1 MTGAQMVTTVSGEK
15 QTVATISAEKHANS
29 SKRGA
34 MNKTKPDKRNKAPRK
49 AGCCAFIHAFLRLFT
64 RKKRGQEKPA
74 MIHTSLEEALPVL
87 THLGES
93 ALHHTVKEE
102 HEPDVEHL
110 MKEHEVKEHLVE
122 EQEVEQHLME
132 EQKVKDHMM
141 EEQKVEGHVMKEQ
154 KVKEPL
160 MEEQEVKEPLME
172 EQEVK
177 EHLMEEQEI
186 KEHLMEEAVLEEA
199 VKEQP
204 VWNKSMAAQPAVEEP
219 DDSDSDFDDDVADDS
234 GSKQSFWEECPR
246 LAWQGKFS
254 LGKAENNSMMAT
266 APPCAAPST
275 AHELLPWPQGTARTF
290 HSAAVDPPA
299 SLVMGTNKHETDH
312 LLTQATDRVVFFHMD
327 DLPSAHVYL
336 QLEPKAVKTWA
347 QEVDEAEEKGL
358 DVFAPQTSCLPY
370 SLILHCETGAS
381 AENEAAAAAAT
392 EIKMS
397 ATQRRRAR
405 RRALAEALKAS
416 AESEAAAKPEE
427 TRAAAENEA
436 SAARM
441 KSVARPPCAEKTSRA
456 DCTKG
461 SRTPDRTPIW
471 ASPSARA
478 SENDGGPLVTEATAA
493 PATHGGTSAA
503 RRRRAR
509 RKALASWTMREA
521 RLVASTH

>member
-1 MTGAQMVTTVSGEK
+1 MLWK
-15 QTVATISAEKHANS
+15 NLWCKDLLLKKKTIV
-29 SKRGA
+29 
-34 MNKTKPDKRNKAPRK
+34 
-49 AGCCAFIHAFLRLFT
+49 
-64 RKKRGQEKPA
+64 
-74 MIHTSLEEALPVL
+74 EESVMQ
-87 THLGES
+87 
-93 ALHHTVKEE
+93 
-102 HEPDVEHL
+102 EPDVEHL
-110 MKEHEVKEHLVE
+110 MKEHEVKEHLLEEQEVKEHLLE
-122 EQEVEQHLME
+122 EQEVEEHMME

-160 MEEQEVKEPLME
+160 MKEE
-172 EQEVK
+172 EVK

-204 VWNKSMAAQPAVEEP
+204 VRDKSMAAQPAVEEP
-219 DDSDSDFDDDVADDS
+219 DHSDSDFNDDVADDS
-234 GSKQSFWEECPR
+234 GSKQSSWEECPR
-246 LAWQGKFS
+246 LARQGKAS

-441 KSVARPPCAEKTSRA
+441 KGVARPPCAEKTSRA
-456 DCTKG
+456 DCTEET
-461 SRTPDRTPIW
+461 RTPDRTPIW

-478 SENDGGPLVTEATAA
+478 SENDGDPLVTEATAA
-493 PATHGGTSAA
+493 PATHGGTSAT

-509 RKALASWTMREA
+509 RKALASWTKSEA
-521 RLVASTH
+521 RLVAGTH